1 MCMKRA
7 VRRPRRPIRS
17 SGASGARGFSVVE
30 LLNFLALAA
39 MLSAIAMYALARYV
53 RHAKTVEAVS
63 SLESLATAT
72 AEYYNGSDAT
82 QPAGAT
88 PQAVH
93 AMRHFPP
100 SSRVPVPADALNVRG
115 KRYQSSM
122 ADWAVSPWKDLHFT
136 LVQPQ
141 YFQYSFEASGAG
153 PSAKAIITAE
163 GDLDGDGGRSLYAIT
178 VEPNAQLTAQ
188 ITPMTRRDAEE

>member
-1 MCMKRA
+1 MCMNRA
-7 VRRPRRPIRS
+7 VREPGRSIRS
-17 SGASGARGFSVVE
+17 SGASLRRGFSIVE

-63 SLESLATAT
+63 SLQTLATAT

-100 SSRVPVPADALNVRG
+100 SSRVPVPADELNVRG
-115 KRYQSSM
+115 KRYQSNM
-122 ADWAVSPWKDLHFT
+122 ADWSVSPWKDLRFT

-141 YFQYSFEASGAG
+141 YFQYAFEASGAG
-153 PSAKAIITAE
+153 QTAKAVITAE

-178 VEPNAQLTAQ
+178 VEPDAQLVAQ